1 MRMEG
6 KELKF
11 QALENWANNFCG
23 VKVAE
28 ERYFLKNSHTF
39 DRQIETE
46 NN

>member
-1 MRMEG
+1 MGREG